1 MQKGGSQGGE
11 LTPTMLSEVGKPVGY
26 SVAHTS
32 GRGISS
38 FFQTK
43 VLVLAFYFLI
53 FFLLP
58 CCH

>member
-1 MQKGGSQGGE
+1 
-11 LTPTMLSEVGKPVGY
+11 MLSESGKPVGH

-43 VLVLAFYFLI
+43 VLVLAFCFLI
-53 FFLLP
+53 FFSVAFLP
-58 CCH
+58 LENILSFTIL